1 MRIRAAETPTD
12 YQAVVH
18 ILDRVSSVRLTPEE
32 VEYGVTS
39 EPGSILLV
47 AELDGVD
54 VASGLGKRSTIAGAQ
69 YTMIRVLLEA
79 RRQGIGQAL
88 FEALSAHGRG
98 QALEDAWGRV
108 QGEDTDSLA
117 FAERRGF
124 SEFSREV
131 ESILTLAP
139 LEPAPP
145 PPGIE
150 ITTLGARPDLDEA
163 CHRVDLEAVPD
174 IPAAESEARPLD
186 WWRGYLVDGPGALP
200 HLLTIALADGEVVGY
215 SSLLALAGQP
225 GTLENQ
231 LTGVKRAWRGR
242 GIAMALKREQA
253 RLAHEAGFERI
264 STYNDE
270 VNAPMRAVNTRLGFV
285 PQPPSIMVRG
295 PFAPAR

>member
-1 MRIRAAETPTD
+1 MRIRAAETSTD
-12 YQAVVH
+12 YEAVAL
-18 ILDRVSSVRLTPEE
+18 ILDRVSSRQLTAQEI
-32 VEYGVTS
+32 EYGVTS
-39 EPGSILLV
+39 EAGGLLLV

-54 VASGLGKRSTIAGAQ
+54 VASGLGKPSTIAGAQ
-69 YTMIRVLLEA
+69 YTMIRVLPEV
-79 RRQGIGQAL
+79 RCRGVGQAL
-88 FEALSAHGRG
+88 YEALSTHGRDQG
-98 QALEDAWGRV
+98 LDDAWGIIKS
-108 QGEDTDSLA
+108 EDTASLA

-150 ITTLGARPDLDEA
+150 ITTLGARPDLARA
-163 CHRVDLEAVPD
+163 CRDVDLEAVPD
-174 IPAAESEARPLD
+174 IPAGESEARPYE
-186 WWRGYLVDGPGALP
+186 WWLGYLVESPGALP
-200 HLLTIALADGEVVGY
+200 HLLTIALDGGDVVGY
-215 SSLLALAGQP
+215 SSVLALAGQH

-242 GIAMALKREQA
+242 GIALALKREQA

>member
-1 MRIRAAETPTD
+1 MRIRAAETPRD
-12 YQAVVH
+12 YEAVVH

-39 EPGSILLV
+39 EPGGILLV
-47 AELDGVD
+47 AEVDGID

-69 YTMIRVLLEA
+69 YTMIRVLSEA
-79 RRQGIGQAL
+79 RGRGVGQAL
-88 FEALSAHGRG
+88 YEALSAHGRD
-98 QALEDAWGRV
+98 QDLIDAWGRV
-108 QGEDTDSLA
+108 DGGDTASLS

-150 ITTLGARPDLDEA
+150 ITTLGARPGLAEA
-163 CHRVDLEAVPD
+163 CRNVDLEAVPD
-174 IPAAESEARPLD
+174 IPAAESEPRPYD
-186 WWRGYLVDGPGALP
+186 WWRGYLVESPGALP

-242 GIAMALKREQA
+242 GIALALKREQA

-270 VNAPMRAVNTRLGFV
+270 VNAPMRAVNMRLGFV